1 MFDGSQPV
9 VISAQTLATLLDAY
23 AGAYI
28 DTPNLRD
35 LSVTSSKIGNGAVI
49 SNKLASGAVVTNAL
63 ADKAVTY
70 AKLDGDGMRSRLLRI
85 GTGNRAPTSSD
96 ASSYDLWVQWF

>member
-1 MFDGSQPV
+1 MV
-9 VISAQTLATLLDAY
+9 
-23 AGAYI
+23 
-28 DTPNLRD
+28 
-35 LSVTSSKIGNGAVI
+35 SSKIGNGAII

-96 ASSYDLWVQWF
+96 ASNYDLWVQWF